1 LKITKQ
7 EDTIVQRE
15 AKQEQEFAVVQ
26 REAYLNK
33 ALQANIY
40 KVLIVISKTVKEL
53 SLDASNKHLQ

>member
-15 AKQEQEFAVVQ
+15 AKQEQEYAVVQ

-33 ALQANIY
+33 ALQANICE
-40 KVLIVISKTVKEL
+40 VVIVISKTVKEL